1 MKFKS
6 NSVYQISV
14 FIVVLLTCLAVI
26 YLHLYSY
33 EETQKIY
40 LSQTEKV
47 ILNIKKDFLRDTV
60 NNIFLE
66 IDGIRETRGAIY
78 KRNTENRLKRFQ
90 EELNLSEE
98 EFIDFFI
105 TRFEDDI
112 NANMWTAFLWDDS
125 SGKVLY
131 DSSNLYRENLE
142 ESLENIKSLL
152 SSVELINK
160 GNIKGVFGVS
170 KTYIDESVKQE
181 VAEMLRGRKCS
192 NDSYIWINEVINY
205 EGGKNYA
212 IRRVHPNLVETEGI
226 YLSTDAQ
233 DIKGNLPYLIEL
245 EGVKEKGEIFYYYY
259 FKELNSLIVSEK
271 ISYAKLYKDY
281 NWIIGMGVH
290 LNDIIENTEQINNEI
305 DNLSSEHFIRLLKLL
320 FTILLFGFTILYF
333 INKLGWYSSTR
344 FLVNELNLDTLTKAF
359 SRRYG
364 EMKLKKFFKEYKL
377 SKDTPAIMMFD
388 VDDFKSINDKYG
400 HKAGDLVLE
409 EIVYKINYVI
419 RSYDMLVRWGGDEF
433 LGIFPGLKKDYLM
446 SFGNKILTEVSSLQ
460 IPFEDELIKVTVSI
474 GFSSFE
480 ETDIDYSAAIKRA
493 DDALYRSK
501 AQGRNKVNII

>member
-14 FIVVLLTCLAVI
+14 FIVVLLICLAVI

-181 VAEMLRGRKCS
+181 VAEMLRGRKFS

-245 EGVKEKGEIFYYYY
+245 EGVKEKGEVFYSDY
-259 FKELNSLIVSEK
+259 FKELNSLVVSER

-281 NWIIGMGVH
+281 HWIIGMGVH
-290 LNDIIENTEQINNEI
+290 LSDIHENTVEINNEI
-305 DNLSSEHFIRLLKLL
+305 SNLSSEYIIRLLQYLFIVLL
-320 FTILLFGFTILYF
+320 LGFTVLYF
-333 INKLGWYSSTR
+333 INKLRLSSSTR
-344 FLVNELNLDTLTKAF
+344 SLEKELNLDTVTKAY

-364 EMKLKKFFKEYKL
+364 EMKIKEFYKEFKS
-377 SKDTPAIMMFD
+377 SKGKPAIMMLD
-388 VDDFKSINDKYG
+388 VDEFKTINDKYG
-400 HKAGDLVLE
+400 HKAGDLVIK
-409 EIVYKINYVI
+409 EIVCKLNRVI
-419 RSYDMLVRWGGDEF
+419 RSYDILIRWGGDEF
-433 LGIFPGLKKDYLM
+433 LGIFPGLKIEYLK
-446 SFGNKILTEVSSLQ
+446 SFGEELLTEISSLQ
-460 IPFEDELIKVTVSI
+460 IPFEDKVIKVTISI
-474 GFSSFE
+474 GFSTFE
-480 ETDIDYSAAIKRA
+480 ETDLDFDDAIKRA
-493 DDALYRSK
+493 DDALYKSK
-501 AQGRNKVNII
+501 AEGRNKVNVI